1 MADQTSIQES
11 AQALF
16 CAMADFTGASGV
28 EKTFDTKLYPI
39 YSIFKQNWDS
49 KNKTATIKK
58 IFDDHV
64 HAPGVSLTDIETLF
78 QQDVGWYGSSVSIAK
93 YLVLDIQSI
102 SSNFNKIKTPK
113 WTDIFYVRG
122 DSDIMKNI
130 ESLYKIANKVQEKT
144 GGIVLGDV
152 NKWSPADIYFASEAA
167 KTNIKKLLTDAQKN
181 PITFTKMNSSL
192 NKLIVE
198 GHLLP
203 VSLKKQPGK
212 VHIVKVNFDRK
223 KELEDIQKY
232 GYFGTSDWK
241 KYTLATPQTRDMKI
255 FYDGSS
261 KKNHIKIRHDAS
273 GNKLTTEVVTTGALA
288 RGGSIGSV
296 GILARL
302 MSTVDSSFATKF
314 EKEYKIGYAEYAKR
328 LKDKDM
334 VALRSKDKNLFD
346 AKRGELSAMLVTN
359 RIFPILMKW
368 LNSDKKQADAFIHI
382 IYQYI
387 TSRTEVSGKFIIAK

>member
-16 CAMADFTGASGV
+16 CAMADFTGATGV
-28 EKTFDTKLYPI
+28 EKTFDTKVYPI
-39 YSIFKQNWDS
+39 YSTFKKNWDS
-49 KNKTATIKK
+49 KNKTSTIKK

-64 HAPGVSLTDIETLF
+64 HAPGVSLQEIESLF
-78 QQDVGWYGSSVSIAK
+78 QQDVGWYASSVSIAK
-93 YLVLDIQSI
+93 HLVLDIQSI

-167 KTNIKKLLTDAQKN
+167 KTDIKKLLTDAQKN
-181 PITFTKMNSSL
+181 PISFAKMNSSL

-223 KELEDIQKY
+223 KELSEIQKY
-232 GYFGTSDWK
+232 GYFGTGDWK
-241 KYTLATPQTRDMKI
+241 LYTENAPQTRDLKI
-255 FYDGSS
+255 FYDKSTT
-261 KKNHIKIRHDAS
+261 KNQIKVRHDAS
-273 GNKLTTEVVTTGALA
+273 SNVLKMEVVTTGALA
-288 RGGSIGSV
+288 RGGSIGSAQ
-296 GILARL
+296 ILARL
-302 MSTVDSSFATKF
+302 ISTVDSTFATKF
-314 EKEYKIGYAEYAKR
+314 LKAYSDGQAAFAKR
-328 LKDKDM
+328 MKDKDM
-334 VALRSKDKNLFD
+334 VTLKAKDKKIFD
-346 AKRGELSAMLVTN
+346 VKRGEMSALFVTN
-359 RIFPILMKW
+359 KIFPMFIKW

>member
-1 MADQTSIQES
+1 MADQTSVQEA

-16 CAMADFTGASGV
+16 CAMADYNGV
-28 EKTFDTKLYPI
+28 ANIEKIFDTKSYPI
-39 YSIFKQNWDS
+39 YSLFRENWDS
-49 KNKTATIKK
+49 KNKTSTVKK

-64 HAPGVSLTDIETLF
+64 HAPGVSLKNIETLF
-78 QQDVGWYGSSVSIAK
+78 KQDVSWYESSVSIAK
-93 YLVLDIQSI
+93 HLVLDIQSI
-102 SSNFNKIKTPK
+102 SGNFNKIKTPK

-130 ESLYKIANKVQEKT
+130 ESLYKIANKLQEKT
-144 GGIVLGDV
+144 GGVVLGDV

-167 KTNIKKLLTDAQKN
+167 KTDIKKLLAEAQKN

-192 NKLIVE
+192 SKLITE

-223 KELEDIQKY
+223 KELEDIRKY

-241 KYTLATPQTRDMKI
+241 KYTVATPQTRDMKI
-255 FYDGSS
+255 FYDSSS

-273 GNKLTTEVVTTGALA
+273 SNKLTTEVVTSGALA

-296 GILARL
+296 GILVRL

-314 EKEYKIGYAEYAKR
+314 EKEYKIGYVEFAKK

-334 VALRSKDKNLFD
+334 VTLKTKNKKIFD
-346 AKRGELSAMLVTN
+346 TKRGELSAMLVTN

-368 LNSDKKQADAFIHI
+368 LNSDKKQADAYIHI

>member
-16 CAMADFTGASGV
+16 CAMADFTGATGV
-28 EKTFDTKLYPI
+28 EKVFDTKAYPI
-39 YSIFKQNWDS
+39 YSLFKKNWDS

-167 KTNIKKLLTDAQKN
+167 KTDIKKLLTEAQKN
-181 PITFTKMNSSL
+181 PISFTKMNSSL
-192 NKLIVE
+192 NKLIIE

-223 KELEDIQKY
+223 KELLEIQKY
-232 GYFGTSDWK
+232 GYNGTSEWK
-241 KYTLATPQTRDMKI
+241 LYKEDAPQTRDLKI
-255 FYDGSS
+255 FYDKTS
-261 KKNHIKIRHDAS
+261 KKNYIKTRHDAS
-273 GNKLTTEVVTTGALA
+273 SNVLKTEVETAGALA

-296 GILARL
+296 HILTRL
-302 MSTVDSSFATKF
+302 IATVDSTFAAKF
-314 EKEYKIGYAEYAKR
+314 AKAYADGQATFSKR

-334 VALRSKDKNLFD
+334 VALKAKDKKLFD
-346 AKRGELSAMLVTN
+346 TKRGELSAFLVTN
-359 RIFPILMKW
+359 KIFPMYIKW
-368 LNSDKKQADAFIHI
+368 LNSDKKQADAYIHI